1 MNNDQVT
8 KDLVAKI
15 LSWLLNWKLISV
27 LSWVPLEKVSWQ
39 EVWLCTGI
47 SPKCVGQKLKKCP
60 YVIAQCEFHI
70 DSAELQF
77 DKDFELCV
85 LSIFQKDKLRWLVV
99 LYLEHEFS
107 IIPVSYCFQTTQYLF
122 CGDTNHL

>member
-1 MNNDQVT
+1 MT

-15 LSWLLNWKLISV
+15 FNWLLDWKLI
-27 LSWVPLEKVSWQ
+27 SWQ
-39 EVWLCTGI
+39 EVWLYTGI

-70 DSAELQF
+70 DSVELQF

-85 LSIFQKDKLRWLVV
+85 LSIFQKDKLR
-99 LYLEHEFS
+99 
-107 IIPVSYCFQTTQYLF
+107 
-122 CGDTNHL
+122 